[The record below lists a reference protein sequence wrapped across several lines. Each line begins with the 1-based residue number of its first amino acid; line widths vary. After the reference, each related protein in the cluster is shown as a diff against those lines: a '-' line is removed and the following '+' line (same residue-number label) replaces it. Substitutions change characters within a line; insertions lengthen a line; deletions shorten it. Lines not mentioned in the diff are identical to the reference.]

1 MKKPQSELVLT
12 SLWVEPAAYDTFKK
26 RAIADGTTA
35 AERLRGFIRL
45 NAREV
50 APDADA
56 ALVRRKS

>member
-1 MKKPQSELVLT
+1 MKEPQKSLVLT

-45 NAREV
+45 NAREI
-50 APDADA
+50 APGGGFQAT
-56 ALVRRKS
+56 RKK